1 MVGSAGRGGDA
12 GCELSAWFT
21 TFVMSQCCWLRAAE
35 LQVVLLQHH
44 GLTASHPRKLF

>member
-1 MVGSAGRGGDA
+1 MGTLAVSSVRGLPRWGI
-12 GCELSAWFT
+12 
-21 TFVMSQCCWLRAAE
+21 FVMSQCCWLRGVE

>member
-21 TFVMSQCCWLRAAE
+21 TVGHICYVS
-35 LQVVLLQHH
+35 VLLAE
-44 GLTASHPRKLF
+44 GC